1 MRSPQSS
8 RSLVRTKAITNDRFL
23 APNAIVSS
31 MVSPLT
37 HMEGAAEHRSASVS
51 EHDVDDDNGDEL
63 ARTRRR
69 HSQGISYDHPG
80 LARSGTNMRSRAP
93 LPRTRLCGTASME
106 PIMQGWFDTI
116 RPQCERVRLV
126 LCARWLSPEPTD
138 HVRYR
143 SCADGTVRP
152 PQPST
157 GPGAWTLLTGALRR
171 VSGVVSSQCVCGPT
185 SKVAQA
191 RPREAPRV
199 PARYTL
205 CVRTRRKAAHGQGK
219 LPRAK
224 RQKRCKRASV

>member
-1 MRSPQSS
+1 M
-8 RSLVRTKAITNDRFL
+8 K
-23 APNAIVSS
+23 
-31 MVSPLT
+31 
-37 HMEGAAEHRSASVS
+37 
-51 EHDVDDDNGDEL
+51 
-63 ARTRRR
+63 
-69 HSQGISYDHPG
+69 
-80 LARSGTNMRSRAP
+80 
-93 LPRTRLCGTASME
+93 

-116 RPQCERVRLV
+116 RPQCERVRSV

-143 SCADGTVRP
+143 TCADGTVRP

-205 CVRTRRKAAHGQGK
+205 CVRTRREAAHGQGK
-219 LPRAK
+219 RPRACSK
-224 RQKRCKRASV
+224 SAHKLCCVCDMSSEANWFALAATMRDVRGLSRERGVTRAD

>member
-1 MRSPQSS
+1 
-8 RSLVRTKAITNDRFL
+8 
-23 APNAIVSS
+23 
-31 MVSPLT
+31 
-37 HMEGAAEHRSASVS
+37 
-51 EHDVDDDNGDEL
+51 
-63 ARTRRR
+63 
-69 HSQGISYDHPG
+69 
-80 LARSGTNMRSRAP
+80 MRSRSP

-116 RPQCERVRLV
+116 RPQCERVRSV

-143 SCADGTVRP
+143 TCADGTVRP

-199 PARYTL
+199 PAPYTL
-205 CVRTRRKAAHGQGK
+205 CMRTCREAVHGQGK
-219 LPRAK
+219 RRRHKVAYGLQKVDRLGVLSECSAAGAAADTGQDARPARAIA
-224 RQKRCKRASV
+224 RRSSP